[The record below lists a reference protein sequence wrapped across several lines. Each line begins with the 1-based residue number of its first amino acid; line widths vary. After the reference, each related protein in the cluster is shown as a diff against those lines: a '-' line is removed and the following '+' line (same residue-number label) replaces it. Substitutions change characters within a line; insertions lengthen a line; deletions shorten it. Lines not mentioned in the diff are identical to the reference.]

1 MECRNYEK
9 EAFSNS
15 HEMQYGAI
23 KQKKLK
29 KNFRFLWIS
38 QECYIL
44 LPTRI

>member
-23 KQKKLK
+23 KQKKTQK
-29 KNFRFLWIS
+29 
-38 QECYIL
+38 
-44 LPTRI
+44 